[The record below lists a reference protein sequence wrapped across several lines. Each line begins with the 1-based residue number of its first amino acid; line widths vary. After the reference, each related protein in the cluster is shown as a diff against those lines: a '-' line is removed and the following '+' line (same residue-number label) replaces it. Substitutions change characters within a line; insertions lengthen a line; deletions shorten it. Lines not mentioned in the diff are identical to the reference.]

1 MFPLLETN
9 VSSLILQEKIYKKL
23 MFSLLETN
31 VSSLLLQE
39 KTY

>member
-9 VSSLILQEKIYKKL
+9 VSSLFLQEKIYKKL
-23 MFSLLETN
+23 MFPLVETN